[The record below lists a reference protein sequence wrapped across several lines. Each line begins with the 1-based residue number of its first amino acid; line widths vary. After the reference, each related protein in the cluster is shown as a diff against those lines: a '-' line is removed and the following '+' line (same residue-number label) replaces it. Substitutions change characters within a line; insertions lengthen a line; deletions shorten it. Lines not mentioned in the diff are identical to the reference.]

1 MRKNKIKP
9 KYILLGTL
17 VFSLIGIHS
26 VRASSIPISVLKNTA
41 IGKLY
46 EEFNYQ
52 LQSVENFFQDVVTVD
67 LKNLGDDLG
76 GNLEKEITG
85 TIGDL
90 GIPDITQARQKTEEV
105 ASKSDKATYNVDS
118 ATNEVERQISR
129 AIIDANLS
137 KNGQEKNKQKT
148 QVTEDAIKVVDTYAQ
163 KAQSRVST
171 QFAIKDIA
179 NQNKQIEATLG
190 AIRNDEIQSKIT
202 EDLQLANLTNIS
214 SAIDSQNKQH
224 RQEIAGETYDILY
237 ETSRARLF

>member
-1 MRKNKIKP
+1 MGKNKIKP
-9 KYILLGTL
+9 KYIFLGTL
-17 VFSLIGIHS
+17 VFSLVGIHT
-26 VRASSIPISVLKNTA
+26 VRASTMPISVLKNTSL
-41 IGKLY
+41 GKLY
-46 EEFNYQ
+46 KEFNYQ
-52 LQSVENFFQDVVTVD
+52 LQSVEKFFQDVFTVD

-76 GNLEKEITG
+76 GDLEKEITE

-90 GIPDITQARQKTEEV
+90 GIPDITQARKKTEKV
-105 ASKSDKATYNVDS
+105 ASKSDKATYNVDE

-129 AIIDANLS
+129 AIIDADLS
-137 KNGQEKNKQKT
+137 KNGQEKNKEKT
-148 QVTEDAIKVVDTYAQ
+148 QLTEDAIEIVDTDAQ

-171 QFAIKDIA
+171 QFVIKDIA
-179 NQNKQIEATLG
+179 NQNKEIEATLG